1 MDDEKIVQL
10 YWDRDERA
18 ISATAD
24 KYGSYC
30 AQIARNI
37 LGDREDAD
45 ECVNDAYMSAW
56 GSMPPHRSGVLS
68 AFLGKIVWNLSLNR
82 YRRNTAAKRG
92 GEAPA
97 VLEEIGELV
106 SGGDSVEQEIDRREL
121 VRAVDAFL
129 GGLPAEKRC
138 IFVCRYWYF
147 DSISDIAAR
156 FQMTENHVSV
166 TLNRLR
172 TKLRR
177 DLKERGFDL

>member
-18 ISATAD
+18 ISATAE

-56 GSMPPHRSGVLS
+56 GSMPPHRPGVLS
-68 AFLGKIVWNLSLNR
+68 AFLGKIVRNLSLNR
-82 YRRNTAAKRG
+82 YRRNTAAKRGG

-106 SGGDSVEQEIDRREL
+106 SGGVAVHYYRYEDIRYAVWEQEGFAFSYVYTGDGSAEVQELIRRM
-121 VRAVDAFL
+121 
-129 GGLPAEKRC
+129 G
-138 IFVCRYWYF
+138 
-147 DSISDIAAR
+147 
-156 FQMTENHVSV
+156 
-166 TLNRLR
+166 
-172 TKLRR
+172 
-177 DLKERGFDL
+177 

>member
-18 ISATAD
+18 ISATAE

-56 GSMPPHRSGVLS
+56 GSMPPHRPGVLS
-68 AFLGKIVWNLSLNR
+68 AFLGKIVRNLSLNR
-82 YRRNTAAKRG
+82 YRRNTAAKRGG

-106 SGGDSVEQEIDRREL
+106 SGGVAVHYYRYEDIRYALWEQEGFAFSYVYTGDGSAEVQELIRRM
-121 VRAVDAFL
+121 
-129 GGLPAEKRC
+129 G
-138 IFVCRYWYF
+138 
-147 DSISDIAAR
+147 
-156 FQMTENHVSV
+156 
-166 TLNRLR
+166 
-172 TKLRR
+172 
-177 DLKERGFDL
+177 

>member
-18 ISATAD
+18 ISATAE

-56 GSMPPHRSGVLS
+56 GSMPPHRPGVLS
-68 AFLGKIVWNLSLNR
+68 AFLGKIVRNLSLNR

-92 GEAPA
+92 GGEAPA

-106 SGGDSVEQEIDRREL
+106 SAGVAVHYYRYGDIRYAVWEQEGFAFSYVYTGDGSAEVQELIRRM
-121 VRAVDAFL
+121 
-129 GGLPAEKRC
+129 G
-138 IFVCRYWYF
+138 
-147 DSISDIAAR
+147 
-156 FQMTENHVSV
+156 
-166 TLNRLR
+166 
-172 TKLRR
+172 
-177 DLKERGFDL
+177 

>member
-18 ISATAD
+18 ISATAE

-37 LGDREDAD
+37 LGDRGDAD

-56 GSMPPHRSGVLS
+56 GSMPPHRPGVLS
-68 AFLGKIVWNLSLNR
+68 AFLGKIVRNLSLNR
-82 YRRNTAAKRG
+82 YRRNTAAKRGG

-106 SGGDSVEQEIDRREL
+106 SGGVAVHYYRYGDIRYAVWEQEGFAFSYVYTGDGSAEVQELIRRM
-121 VRAVDAFL
+121 
-129 GGLPAEKRC
+129 G
-138 IFVCRYWYF
+138 
-147 DSISDIAAR
+147 
-156 FQMTENHVSV
+156 
-166 TLNRLR
+166 
-172 TKLRR
+172 
-177 DLKERGFDL
+177 

>member
-10 YWDRDERA
+10 YW
-18 ISATAD
+18 
-24 KYGSYC
+24 
-30 AQIARNI
+30 
-37 LGDREDAD
+37 DREDAD

-56 GSMPPHRSGVLS
+56 GSMPPHRPGVLS
-68 AFLGKIVWNLSLNR
+68 AFLGKIVRNLSLNR

-92 GEAPA
+92 GGEAPA

-106 SGGDSVEQEIDRREL
+106 SGRDSVEQEIDRREL

-138 IFVCRYWYF
+138 IFVRYLRVG
-147 DSISDIAAR
+147 ISTAYPILRAR

-172 TKLRR
+172 AKLCR

>member
-10 YWDRDERA
+10 YWDR
-18 ISATAD
+18 
-24 KYGSYC
+24 G
-30 AQIARNI
+30 
-37 LGDREDAD
+37 DAD

-56 GSMPPHRSGVLS
+56 GSMPPHRPGVLS
-68 AFLGKIVWNLSLNR
+68 AFLGKIVRNLSLNR
-82 YRRNTAAKRG
+82 YRQNTAAKRGG

-121 VRAVDAFL
+121 VRAVDVFL

-172 TKLRR
+172 AKLCR

>member
-18 ISATAD
+18 ISATAE

-56 GSMPPHRSGVLS
+56 GSMPPHRPGVLS
-68 AFLGKIVWNLSLNR
+68 AFLGKIVRNLSLNR

-92 GEAPA
+92 GGEAPA

-106 SGGDSVEQEIDRREL
+106 SAGVVVHDYRYEDIRYALWEQEGFAFSYVYTGDGSAEVQELIRRM
-121 VRAVDAFL
+121 
-129 GGLPAEKRC
+129 G
-138 IFVCRYWYF
+138 
-147 DSISDIAAR
+147 
-156 FQMTENHVSV
+156 
-166 TLNRLR
+166 
-172 TKLRR
+172 
-177 DLKERGFDL
+177 

>member
-18 ISATAD
+18 ISATAE

-56 GSMPPHRSGVLS
+56 GSMPPHRPGVLS
-68 AFLGKIVWNLSLNR
+68 AFLGKIVRNLSLNR
-82 YRRNTAAKRG
+82 YRRNTAAKRGG

-106 SGGDSVEQEIDRREL
+106 SGGVAVHYYRYGDIRYALWEQEGFAFSYVYTGDGSAEVQELIRRM
-121 VRAVDAFL
+121 
-129 GGLPAEKRC
+129 G
-138 IFVCRYWYF
+138 
-147 DSISDIAAR
+147 
-156 FQMTENHVSV
+156 
-166 TLNRLR
+166 
-172 TKLRR
+172 
-177 DLKERGFDL
+177 

>member
-18 ISATAD
+18 ISATAE

-56 GSMPPHRSGVLS
+56 GSMPPHRPGVLS
-68 AFLGKIVWNLSLNR
+68 AFLGKIVRNLSLNR
-82 YRRNTAAKRG
+82 YRRNTAAKRGG

-106 SGGDSVEQEIDRREL
+106 SGGVAVHYYRYGDIRYAVWEQEGFAFSYVYTGDGSAEVQELIRRM
-121 VRAVDAFL
+121 
-129 GGLPAEKRC
+129 G
-138 IFVCRYWYF
+138 
-147 DSISDIAAR
+147 
-156 FQMTENHVSV
+156 
-166 TLNRLR
+166 
-172 TKLRR
+172 
-177 DLKERGFDL
+177 

>member
-18 ISATAD
+18 ISATAE

-37 LGDREDAD
+37 LGDRGDAD

-56 GSMPPHRSGVLS
+56 GSMPPHRPGVLS
-68 AFLGKIVWNLSLNR
+68 AFLGKIVRNLSLNR

-92 GEAPA
+92 GGEAPA

-106 SGGDSVEQEIDRREL
+106 SAGVVVHYYRYEDIRYALWEQEGFAFSYVYTGDGSAEVQELIRRM
-121 VRAVDAFL
+121 
-129 GGLPAEKRC
+129 G
-138 IFVCRYWYF
+138 
-147 DSISDIAAR
+147 
-156 FQMTENHVSV
+156 
-166 TLNRLR
+166 
-172 TKLRR
+172 
-177 DLKERGFDL
+177 

>member
-18 ISATAD
+18 ISATAE

-37 LGDREDAD
+37 LGDRGDAD

-56 GSMPPHRSGVLS
+56 GSMPPHRPGVLS
-68 AFLGKIVWNLSLNR
+68 AFLGKIVRNLSLNR
-82 YRRNTAAKRG
+82 YRRNTAAKRGG

-106 SGGDSVEQEIDRREL
+106 SGGVAVHYYRYGDIRYALWEQEGFAFSYVYTGDGSAEVQELIRRM
-121 VRAVDAFL
+121 
-129 GGLPAEKRC
+129 G
-138 IFVCRYWYF
+138 
-147 DSISDIAAR
+147 
-156 FQMTENHVSV
+156 
-166 TLNRLR
+166 
-172 TKLRR
+172 
-177 DLKERGFDL
+177 

>member
-18 ISATAD
+18 FSATAE

-56 GSMPPHRSGVLS
+56 GSMPPHRPGVLS
-68 AFLGKIVWNLSLNR
+68 AFLGKIVRNLSLNR
-82 YRRNTAAKRG
+82 YRRNTAAKRGG

-106 SGGDSVEQEIDRREL
+106 SGGVAVHYYRYEDIRYASGSRR
-121 VRAVDAFL
+121 A
-129 GGLPAEKRC
+129 LPSAMCIPGTGAPRC
-138 IFVCRYWYF
+138 R
-147 DSISDIAAR
+147 S
-156 FQMTENHVSV
+156 
-166 TLNRLR
+166 
-172 TKLRR
+172 
-177 DLKERGFDL
+177 